1 MKSPQPPKSVQREN
15 TRKQGSAF
23 RSVSPLVRTAKRN
36 RGRSPV
42 VKAANR
48 RVKVGSRFSITV
60 GSILV
65 VASIFLLLVGA
76 PLFDLV
82 SQLEQRNKVHA
93 QLVAAKQE
101 NRELHKELE
110 LWDNSD
116 YLTQQARERLG
127 YVKPGETRYAVVDPG
142 KDYQARQEAKLEK
155 LPARPWYLEVTHSV
169 KMAGQSTASKESS
182 TQTRPQPAPGA
193 TPQQETAKK
202 K

>member
-23 RSVSPLVRTAKRN
+23 RSVSPLVRTARRN

-42 VKAANR
+42 LKAANR
-48 RVKVGSRFSITV
+48 RVKVGSRFSVTV
-60 GSILV
+60 GTILV

-76 PLFDLV
+76 PLFNLV

-93 QLVAAKQE
+93 QLVAAREE
-101 NRELHKELE
+101 NRDLHRELE
-110 LWDNSD
+110 LWNNSD

-142 KDYQARQEAKLEK
+142 KDYQARREARLEK
-155 LPARPWYLEVTHSV
+155 LPERPWYLEVTHSV
-169 KMAGQSTASKESS
+169 KMAGKHGGSTEAS
-182 TQTRPQPAPGA
+182 TQTRPEPAPGA
-193 TPQQETAKK
+193 TTQTEKAKK

>member
-36 RGRSPV
+36 RGRSPM

-48 RVKVGSRFSITV
+48 RVKVGSRFSVTV

-193 TPQQETAKK
+193 TPEQEKAKK

>member
-1 MKSPQPPKSVQREN
+1 M
-15 TRKQGSAF
+15 
-23 RSVSPLVRTAKRN
+23 RTARRN

-42 VKAANR
+42 LKAANR
-48 RVKVGSRFSITV
+48 RVKVGSRFSVTV
-60 GSILV
+60 GTILV

-93 QLVAAKQE
+93 QLVAAREE
-101 NRELHKELE
+101 NRDLHRELE
-110 LWDNSD
+110 LWNNSD

-142 KDYQARQEAKLEK
+142 KDYQARREARLEK
-155 LPARPWYLEVTHSV
+155 LPERPWYLEVTHSV
-169 KMAGQSTASKESS
+169 KMAGKHGGSTEAS
-182 TQTRPQPAPGA
+182 TQTRPEPAPGA
-193 TPQQETAKK
+193 TTQTEKAKK

>member
-1 MKSPQPPKSVQREN
+1 M
-15 TRKQGSAF
+15 
-23 RSVSPLVRTAKRN
+23 
-36 RGRSPV
+36 

-48 RVKVGSRFSITV
+48 RVKVGSRFSVTV

-110 LWDNSD
+110 LS
-116 YLTQQARERLG
+116 LI
-127 YVKPGETRYAVVDPG
+127 
-142 KDYQARQEAKLEK
+142 
-155 LPARPWYLEVTHSV
+155 HI
-169 KMAGQSTASKESS
+169 
-182 TQTRPQPAPGA
+182 
-193 TPQQETAKK
+193 
-202 K
+202 

>member
-15 TRKQGSAF
+15 SRKQGSAF

-36 RGRSPV
+36 RGRSPM

-48 RVKVGSRFSITV
+48 RVKVGSRFSVTV

-193 TPQQETAKK
+193 TPQQETAK
-202 K
+202 

>member
-36 RGRSPV
+36 RGRSPM

>member
-36 RGRSPV
+36 RGRSPM

-48 RVKVGSRFSITV
+48 RVKVGSRFSVTV

-82 SQLEQRNKVHA
+82 SQLEQRKKVHA

>member
-1 MKSPQPPKSVQREN
+1 M
-15 TRKQGSAF
+15 
-23 RSVSPLVRTAKRN
+23 
-36 RGRSPV
+36 

-48 RVKVGSRFSITV
+48 RVKVGSRFSVTV
-60 GSILV
+60 GGILV

-82 SQLEQRNKVHA
+82 GQLEQRNKVHA

>member
-1 MKSPQPPKSVQREN
+1 M
-15 TRKQGSAF
+15 
-23 RSVSPLVRTAKRN
+23 
-36 RGRSPV
+36 
-42 VKAANR
+42 KAANR
-48 RVKVGSRFSITV
+48 RVKVGSRFSVTV
-60 GSILV
+60 GTILV

-127 YVKPGETRYAVVDPG
+127 YVKPGTPGGKTR
-142 KDYQARQEAKLEK
+142 EASGSPLVLRGYPLGENG
-155 LPARPWYLEVTHSV
+155 R
-169 KMAGQSTASKESS
+169 
-182 TQTRPQPAPGA
+182 
-193 TPQQETAKK
+193 AKHIL
-202 K
+202 

>member
-76 PLFDLV
+76 PLFELV

-142 KDYQARQEAKLEK
+142 KEYQARQEAKLEK

>member
-1 MKSPQPPKSVQREN
+1 M
-15 TRKQGSAF
+15 
-23 RSVSPLVRTAKRN
+23 
-36 RGRSPV
+36 

-48 RVKVGSRFSITV
+48 RVKVGSRFSVTV
-60 GSILV
+60 GTILV

-110 LWDNSD
+110 LWNNSD

-193 TPQQETAKK
+193 TPQQETAKEK
-202 K
+202 

>member
-36 RGRSPV
+36 RGRSPM

-48 RVKVGSRFSITV
+48 RVKVGSRFSVTV

>member
-142 KDYQARQEAKLEK
+142 KEYQARQEAKLEK